1 VDEPE
6 QPWIPG
12 AADMPFTITLLNPH
26 GDRHLAFDTD
36 QGRFYRLWQYKPPEQ
51 VPASEA
57 IRLRPSDID
66 QIIKTAGIWV
76 LKHASTPHAGE
87 LFDELA
93 SGAKETLMYFALA
106 RTVTM
111 HVPEEEA
118 PEPRTGSTAAALDR
132 RSA

>member
-12 AADMPFTITLLNPH
+12 PADMPFTITLLNPH
-26 GDRHLAFDTD
+26 GDRHLAFDTTD
-36 QGRFYRLWQYKPPEQ
+36 GRFYRLWQHKPPEQ

-76 LKHASTPHAGE
+76 LRHASTPHAGE

-111 HVPEEEA
+111 RGPAESGPESR
-118 PEPRTGSTAAALDR
+118 PGSASAGFDR